1 MSDRAAALASDDS
14 VNVRRP
20 MAATAVIFLAN
31 GLLFASWTAHIP
43 QVKAHLGLT
52 DATLGLALLGA
63 PAGSV
68 SAILASA
75 RLLPRVG
82 SKRLVQAT
90 LIGYCV
96 SGPLVGRTG
105 SVAALFAALFAWG
118 AFQAALDVA
127 MNTQAVVVERARGRP
142 LMSGLHAWWSIGSFA
157 GAGLGVLGVAIGLS
171 LTDQLLLLGLPAL
184 VIPGWLTTWML
195 PDATADIGPNTGPNS
210 GLNTSPDPVRRRGG
224 RLSGTII
231 VLGAIAFASF
241 LCEGASAD
249 WAAVYLR
256 GSLSAGAAIA
266 GLGYTAFSLAM
277 VTTRLT
283 GNRLLARF
291 GTGRLLSVLAAVAT
305 VGFTAG
311 LLGGRVATA
320 LVGFGCLGLG
330 LALVVPSVF
339 SAAGRLPGLDPGT
352 AIATA
357 SAFGWAGLVCG
368 PPLIGALASVTSLP
382 TALGLIPVLTAL
394 IAVATARAAALRQ
407 DQPGRR
413 VAGSDGTDR

>member
-82 SKRLVQAT
+82 SKRMVQAT

-105 SVAALFAALFAWG
+105 SVAALFAALYAWG

-157 GAGLGVLGVAIGLS
+157 GAGLGALGVAIGLS
-171 LTDQLLLLGLPAL
+171 LTSQLLILGLPAL

-195 PDATADIGPNTGPNS
+195 PDTDAATDPNTGPR
-210 GLNTSPDPVRRRGG
+210 PVRRRGG

-231 VLGAIAFASF
+231 LLGAIAFASF

-277 VTTRLT
+277 VATRLT

-291 GTGRLLSVLAAVAT
+291 GTGRVLPVLAAVAT

-311 LLGGRVATA
+311 LLGGQVATA

-368 PPLIGALASVTSLP
+368 PPLIGGLASVTSLP

-394 IAVATARAAALRQ
+394 IAVATVRSAALRQ
-407 DQPGRR
+407 DRPGPGGA
-413 VAGSDGTDR
+413 V